1 MFLVF
6 IVVTIMGLCY
16 WITVDITKLRGA
28 KTTVVCT
35 LDVAFYLVAGAG
47 ISAIIAV
54 TLSLLDITCERREHS
69 RRHGSDMQLTLI
81 SEEPPVAVEEFPQ
94 IAPPGYQP

>member
-1 MFLVF
+1 
-6 IVVTIMGLCY
+6 MGLCY
-16 WITVDITKLRGA
+16 WITVDISKLKGS
-28 KTTVVCT
+28 KTSVVSS

-54 TLSLLDITCERREHS
+54 TLNLLDITCERKERS

-81 SEEPPVAVEEFPQ
+81 SEESLAANELSQLAPPV
-94 IAPPGYQP
+94 YQP